1 MKPAGIEKQK
11 KTTRIRPRVDGSLFF
26 FSSIPRIRPQKAWLR
41 VLLLF
46 PRPSLWAGLGSARLF
61 SLTVFGSCFFF
72 VCFSCFTVLIVRRR
86 QRGPAGTTAS
96 HYSPPHFPNMSLLR
110 EVNWITPKI
119 DGVHTT
125 RAIRYVSRQVASFSG
140 KRVWTSEPVR
150 TFGWVHFPK

>member
-61 SLTVFGSCFFF
+61 SLTVFGSCFFCLF
-72 VCFSCFTVLIVRRR
+72 LLFYCADCASQTK
-86 QRGPAGTTAS
+86 GPGWDNG
-96 HYSPPHFPNMSLLR
+96 FSLL
-110 EVNWITPKI
+110 
-119 DGVHTT
+119 
-125 RAIRYVSRQVASFSG
+125 SASFSEYVSATRSQLNYTENRWRSHNTG
-140 KRVWTSEPVR
+140 DPLRVAPGSFVFR
-150 TFGWVHFPK
+150 